1 MKLLLTDTP
10 LQPWAA
16 IQEYV
21 QQLAA
26 GSYGASSVFVGTMR
40 DFNLGDNVQA
50 MRLEHYP
57 GMTEQE
63 LGRIC
68 QEAEQRW
75 ELIDGLVMHRYG
87 DISPGDSIVVIAV
100 WSAHRDEA
108 FQACRY
114 IIEQLKTRATFWKKE
129 ILDEG
134 ERWVDAA
141 LPADKVQD

>member
-1 MKLLLTDTP
+1 MKVLLTDTP
-10 LQPWAA
+10 LQPWSA
-16 IQEYV
+16 IQEYA

-26 GSYGASSVFVGTMR
+26 GSFGASAVFVGTMR

-57 GMTEQE
+57 AMTEQE
-63 LGRIC
+63 LVKIC

-75 ELIDGLVMHRYG
+75 ELLDGLVMHRYG
-87 DISPGDSIVVIAV
+87 DILPGDTIVVIAV

-129 ILDEG
+129 ILNDG
-134 ERWVDAA
+134 ERWVDVA
-141 LPADKVQD
+141 LPPDKDQD